1 MVGRIVRRG
10 RLLILMEVA
19 GLAAFAAASAVHA
32 ASSGRGAVD
41 TRQVGALFGGAPIGL
56 ADCATTDF
64 SVLLTGEVNTAFDTQ
79 SRVLEL
85 SALGP
90 DAVDV
95 TFWVSVDDPVCQAV
109 PALGKQI
116 LNAISEAA

>member
-1 MVGRIVRRG
+1 MAGGIVRRD
-10 RLLILMEVA
+10 RLLTLVAVA
-19 GLAAFAAASAVHA
+19 GLAAFAAASAAPA

-41 TRQVGALFGGAPIGL
+41 TRQVGALFGGAPIDL
-56 ADCATTDF
+56 ADCTATDF
-64 SVLLTGEVNTAFDTQ
+64 SVLLTGEVNTAFDTE

-116 LNAISEAA
+116 ASAISEAA

>member
-1 MVGRIVRRG
+1 MVGGISRRW
-10 RLLILMEVA
+10 RFLVVVVA
-19 GLAAFAAASAVHA
+19 VGLAACATTPVTTGASSAGSAVH
-32 ASSGRGAVD
+32 
-41 TRQVGALFGGAPIGL
+41 TRQGGGLFGGEPVRL

-64 SVLLTGEVNTAFDTQ
+64 SVLLKGEVNTAYDTV

-95 TFWVSVDDPVCQAV
+95 HFWVSVDDPVCQAV

-116 LNAISEAA
+116 ASAISEAA